1 MFQFLLLNH
10 TVARSRKNKMLKYNK
25 YLSVVPIGSTW
36 TCFKFSFH
44 LINGEKGSLS
54 EHGTKKKR
62 PERRGWGS
70 DTKIL
75 VNSKAKGKK

>member
-44 LINGEKGSLS
+44 LINGEEGSLS
-54 EHGTKKKR
+54 EHGTKKK
-62 PERRGWGS
+62 
-70 DTKIL
+70 
-75 VNSKAKGKK
+75 KKDQNDGVGGATPRYL